1 MSIKP
6 EELKPCPFC
15 GKEPD
20 ISDGDSL
27 YPTGMG
33 WKDEGEYRSYHK
45 GSEVPK
51 EQWCYA
57 AGCSELSG
65 GCGAEM
71 PGDSRQE
78 AIDKWNARAI
88 PDTHRVVPVKPTP
101 EMINAA
107 LPSAIRESDED
118 KYRAIGEIICIWD
131 EMLAAAKE
139 KGE

>member
-45 GSEVPK
+45 GLEVPK

-71 PGDSRQE
+71 SGDGRQE
-78 AIDKWNARAI
+78 AIDKWNTRAI
-88 PDTHRVVPVKPTP
+88 PDTHRVVPVELLHDIETDLIM
-101 EMINAA
+101 EITNIGRLQA
-107 LPSAIRESDED
+107 LRAIIED
-118 KYRAIGEIICIWD
+118 KP
-131 EMLAAAKE
+131 
-139 KGE
+139 